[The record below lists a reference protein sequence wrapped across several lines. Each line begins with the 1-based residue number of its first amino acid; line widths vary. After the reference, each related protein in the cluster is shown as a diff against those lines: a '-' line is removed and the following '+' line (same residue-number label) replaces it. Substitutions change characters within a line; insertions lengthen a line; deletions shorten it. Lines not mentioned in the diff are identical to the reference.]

1 MSNSIIIPTDGSECA
16 ETAAA
21 VGFDLAEKIDATVHV
36 LSVADVTRT
45 EVSSV
50 GGSPPRT
57 ADDMTEL
64 ATEWAD
70 ALATDAETRGLET
83 ETVVRTGQPA
93 EEITEYAAALDADM
107 IVIGTAGRTGLE
119 RRVLGSVTDTV
130 VRTAPVPVV
139 TVRPDGSVD
148 AA

>member
-1 MSNSIIIPTDGSECA
+1 MSNSIIIPTDGSEYA

-70 ALATDAETRGLET
+70 ALATDAETRGLEA